1 MADAELESEAQSE
14 SEAEPEAEPEA
25 KPEADPELLYSVYH
39 TLQWLES
46 LSRLQLVMLST
57 RYDPI
62 AALA

>member
-1 MADAELESEAQSE
+1 MADAELESEAESE
-14 SEAEPEAEPEA
+14 SEAEPEAE
-25 KPEADPELLYSVYH
+25 PEADPELLYSVYH